1 MDKVSI
7 IIVTY
12 NAVADL
18 QICLDSIRNQSY
30 SALEVVVVDGESQ
43 DGTIEI
49 LKKNDDL
56 ITRWISEKDKGIYD
70 AMNKA
75 LKLITGKWVYFLGAD
90 DTLLP
95 GFSEA
100 LQVLKEKN
108 TIYYGSV
115 LKEKKKYLGFLNPYQ
130 QAKIGIC
137 HQAMIYPKEVFERY
151 SFDVKYHISA
161 DHHLN
166 MKCWADP
173 DIKIEFADY
182 IIANF
187 NHTGV
192 SSIQEDKVFK
202 KQKSRLI
209 LKYFGILV
217 WMRFVFREMKWKLLQ
232 RKQQSESTVYP

>member
-12 NAVADL
+12 NASSCL
-18 QICLDSIRNQSY
+18 QACLDSIKSQEY
-30 SALEVVVVDGESQ
+30 PALEVIVVDGASQ
-43 DGTIEI
+43 DDTVSI
-49 LKKNDDL
+49 LKKNDQVV
-56 ITRWISEKDKGIYD
+56 TQWISEKDNGIYD

-75 LKLITGKWVYFLGAD
+75 LQMITGKWVYFIGAD

-95 GFSEA
+95 QFSDM
-100 LQVLKEKN
+100 LKMLKDSN

-115 LKEKKKYLGFLNPYQ
+115 LSKGEKYLGYLNPYQ
-130 QAKIGIC
+130 QAKIGMC
-137 HQAMIYPKEVFERY
+137 HQSIIYPAGVFE
-151 SFDVKYHISA
+151 KYTFNLKYKISA

-166 MKCWADP
+166 MRCWADP

-192 SSIQEDKVFK
+192 SSVAEDQVFK
-202 KQKSRLI
+202 REKTALI
-209 LKYFGILV
+209 LKYFGPLA

-232 RKQQSESTVYP
+232 RKQ